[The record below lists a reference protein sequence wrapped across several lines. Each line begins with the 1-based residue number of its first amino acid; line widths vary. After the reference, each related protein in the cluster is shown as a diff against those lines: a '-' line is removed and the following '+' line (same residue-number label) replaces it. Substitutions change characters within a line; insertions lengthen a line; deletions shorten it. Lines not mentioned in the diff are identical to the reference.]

1 MTKIIQTLNNKICEI
16 SVIGVRLIQ
25 LQEVDII

>member
-16 SVIGVRLIQ
+16 SFKWVARRFRR
-25 LQEVDII
+25 